1 VLEVSS
7 FGQDP
12 DDMAAFAAIYEIISK
27 LNHMRLVG
35 LYFGPQ
41 EDLGTMCI
49 LSAFTE
55 DADKLARTALE
66 DARSSDDQSSR
77 LHVTLKAHQLA
88 YLQPQSAKEWRRLCE
103 DLVWPSVFSGGWTE
117 VVCLYDLGN
126 AIAALTA
133 DDTIYVKNLDTP
145 LWARFLQILE
155 DVGPAWVV
163 AVLYYIFA
171 CCAEYHHARGPEE
184 PPNSQLPKGRCTFQW
199 WTRRAGARG
208 SQMFQAWGVWSLCPG
223 LP

>member
-1 VLEVSS
+1 MQLSVVAWVLSTPASVHGKP
-7 FGQDP
+7 FLNTRVRHLDP
-12 DDMAAFAAIYEIISK
+12 LE
-27 LNHMRLVG
+27 
-35 LYFGPQ
+35 
-41 EDLGTMCI
+41 
-49 LSAFTE
+49 
-55 DADKLARTALE
+55 ALE
-66 DARSSDDQSSR
+66 PYAAKFDAYSISSPVVSFTAIRPTGSTGSPGPPAG
-77 LHVTLKAHQLA
+77 LPGSPGPLA
-88 YLQPQSAKEWRRLCE
+88 YLQPQTAKEWRSLCE

-117 VVCLYDLGN
+117 AVCLYDLGN
-126 AIAALTA
+126 AIADLTA